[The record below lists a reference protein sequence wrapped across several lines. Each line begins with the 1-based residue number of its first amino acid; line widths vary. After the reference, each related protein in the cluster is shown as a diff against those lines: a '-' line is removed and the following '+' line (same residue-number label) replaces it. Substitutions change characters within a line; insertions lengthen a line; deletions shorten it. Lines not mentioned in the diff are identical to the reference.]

1 MSIDQVLISMI
12 IKNALTKIQYC
23 RKETNEESELISKK
37 PSFNIEEIVA
47 LRRPDSSKNNT
58 DENLIIVVRT
68 SLDDDK

>member
-1 MSIDQVLISMI
+1 MI
-12 IKNALTKIQYC
+12 EIQHF

-58 DENLIIVVRT
+58 DENLITVVRT